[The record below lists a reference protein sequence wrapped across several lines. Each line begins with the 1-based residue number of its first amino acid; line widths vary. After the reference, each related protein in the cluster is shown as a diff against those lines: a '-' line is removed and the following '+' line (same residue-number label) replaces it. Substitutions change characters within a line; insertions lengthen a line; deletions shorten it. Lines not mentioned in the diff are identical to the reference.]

1 MTSVL
6 PSVPTVQSV
15 QPLPSSTVLLL
26 RDRAEGMEVLM
37 VRRSR
42 STVFGGMFVFPGGV
56 VDPVDRSSLAREATV
71 GALAEDIHWKAAG
84 LRETA
89 EEVGIYLTDRPLTA
103 PARPLR
109 GAAVYR
115 WVLSQGAR
123 FDADRLRYLSNWVT
137 PRPSRQRFDA
147 RFYMAMVEGDEEILL
162 SDGELDRV
170 RLDPARPSLGQGPH
184 RQVGH
189 DPSHRKEPRTATWFH
204 QHPAN
209 LGLHR

>member
-1 MTSVL
+1 M
-6 PSVPTVQSV
+6 
-15 QPLPSSTVLLL
+15 
-26 RDRAEGMEVLM
+26 
-37 VRRSR
+37 
-42 STVFGGMFVFPGGV
+42 
-56 VDPVDRSSLAREATV
+56 DPVDRSSLAREATV

-123 FDADRLRYLSNWVT
+123 LDADRLRYLSNWVT

-162 SDGELDRV
+162 SDGELTESVWIRPAQALDRV
-170 RLDPARPSLGQGPH
+170 RTGRWDMILPTEKNLERLLGFTNTRQTWACIDETVEVEPVLPRIVIREEGFDALLPGDPGYEEAR
-184 RQVGH
+184 
-189 DPSHRKEPRTATWFH
+189 
-204 QHPAN
+204 
-209 LGLHR
+209 